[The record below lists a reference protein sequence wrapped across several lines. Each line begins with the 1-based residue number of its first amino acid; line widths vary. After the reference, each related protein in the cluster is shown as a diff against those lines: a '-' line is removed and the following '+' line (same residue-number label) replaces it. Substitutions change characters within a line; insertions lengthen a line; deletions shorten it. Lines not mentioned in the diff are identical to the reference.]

1 MFPLFWARVVTRV
14 PLSPVARRSRPDLV
28 RKYRSRIS
36 FTTTAST
43 RERISFRAVRERS
56 PNRAMVRGEVKM
68 VSTARS
74 TVTLDPAS
82 TRLMEDR
89 AVMVMIPASRSRT
102 FSFTWIRPVH
112 RPATAPA
119 PAAHRRVT
127 QGFTPWRRR
136 MAVTAAP
143 RGKLLSTVR
152 SGKSSTE

>member
-1 MFPLFWARVVTRV
+1 M
-14 PLSPVARRSRPDLV
+14 
-28 RKYRSRIS
+28 RKYRSSSSLI
-36 FTTTAST
+36 TTAST
-43 RERISFRAVRERS
+43 RERMSFRVVRDRS
-56 PNRAMVRGEVKM
+56 PNRVMVSGEVKM

-74 TVTLDPAS
+74 TVTLDPAN

-112 RPATAPA
+112 RPAMAPA
-119 PAAHRRVT
+119 PAAHSRVT
-127 QGFTPWRRR
+127 QGFTPWRSR